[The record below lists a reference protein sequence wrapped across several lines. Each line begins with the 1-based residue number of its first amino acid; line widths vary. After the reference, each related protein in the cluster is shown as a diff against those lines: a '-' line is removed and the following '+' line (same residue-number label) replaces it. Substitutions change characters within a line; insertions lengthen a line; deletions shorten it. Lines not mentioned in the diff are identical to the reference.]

1 MIDIYVVRKQV
12 MRRGDYEARRLR
24 GEATTRRG
32 DYETRRLRG
41 DYETR
46 RGEARRREGIVIL
59 CIACNITLG
68 KFTHRYTTAHA
79 MTKTRQ

>member
-12 MRRGDYEARRLR
+12 MRRGDYE
-24 GEATTRRG
+24 T
-32 DYETRRLRG
+32 
-41 DYETR
+41 
-46 RGEARRREGIVIL
+46 RRREGIVIL

>member
-12 MRRGDYEARRLR
+12 MRRGDYDYDYETRRLR

-32 DYETRRLRG
+32 DY
-41 DYETR
+41 
-46 RGEARRREGIVIL
+46 EARRREGIVIL

>member
-12 MRRGDYEARRLR
+12 MRRGDYETRRDEATTRRGDYEARRLR
-24 GEATTRRG
+24 GEATTRR
-32 DYETRRLRG
+32 YSHVVYSL
-41 DYETR
+41 
-46 RGEARRREGIVIL
+46 L
-59 CIACNITLG
+59 CNDCYVTLG

>member
-24 GEATTRRG
+24 DETRRDEARRLRGEATTRR
-32 DYETRRLRG
+32 YSHVVYSL
-41 DYETR
+41 
-46 RGEARRREGIVIL
+46 L
-59 CIACNITLG
+59 CNDCYVTLG

>member
-12 MRRGDYEARRLR
+12 MRRGDYETRRLR

-32 DYETRRLRG
+32 DYEAT
-41 DYETR
+41 T
-46 RGEARRREGIVIL
+46 RRREGIVIL

>member
-12 MRRGDYEARRLR
+12 MRRGDYE
-24 GEATTRRG
+24 
-32 DYETRRLRG
+32 TRRLRG
-41 DYETR
+41 DYET
-46 RGEARRREGIVIL
+46 RRREGIVIL